1 MDAAWEMAK
10 PDSPAYFKFIW
21 KYLENSEISRTF
33 ATKKNV
39 FNMSYTKTTIIKN
52 PSRKLEERVRWIGVQ
67 KYLWLEKL
75 CSDETVP
82 TKVIHVR
89 WTKSTQTDY
98 VIVAMTNH

>member
-1 MDAAWEMAK
+1 MFIYG
-10 PDSPAYFKFIW
+10 DSCFLKKIFGSFKNTL
-21 KYLENSEISRTF
+21 YLCNREDI
-33 ATKKNV
+33 

-52 PSRKLEERVRWIGVQ
+52 PSRELEERVRRIGVQ

-89 WTKSTQTDY
+89 
-98 VIVAMTNH
+98 